1 MTEQHSSS
9 ISPADILQLKSS
21 IQEMWKRLPAEHQAT
36 MLLVLLN
43 SVQESEYGPWTLS
56 AIETLAKPPAQSAQ
70 PELPTPPI
78 TPADLERV
86 GFGAEDISLLTEAD
100 LQQIAQAIVRHFVS
114 DGFWQELEFQVLSV
128 LERKRDEASGKEP
141 DGMG

>member
-21 IQEMWKRLPAEHQAT
+21 IQEMWQRLPAEHQAT

-43 SVQESEYGPWTLS
+43 SVQQSEYGPWTLS
-56 AIETLAKPPAQSAQ
+56 AIETLAQPPAQ
-70 PELPTPPI
+70 PELPTPSI
-78 TPADLERV
+78 TSADLERV
-86 GFGAEDISLLTEAD
+86 GIGAEDISQLTEAD

-114 DGFWQELEFQVLSV
+114 DGFWQELEFQVMSA
-128 LERKRDEASGKEP
+128 LERKRDAASGKEP

>member
-21 IQEMWKRLPAEHQAT
+21 IQEMWQRLPAEHQAT

-43 SVQESEYGPWTLS
+43 SVQQSEYGPWTLS
-56 AIETLAKPPAQSAQ
+56 AIETLAQPQSTQ
-70 PELPTPPI
+70 SELPTPPL

-86 GFGAEDISLLTEAD
+86 GFSAEDVSLLTEED

-128 LERKRDEASGKEP
+128 LEGKRDAASGKEP